1 MAEKKKYSYGKE
13 LTKGFLRENPVLRLV
28 LGTCPTLATSTS
40 VVNGVGMGVAA
51 TIVLICSNIAISAL
65 RKVIPSKARIPAYI
79 VVIASFVTI
88 VQMLV
93 KAFVPALDE
102 SLGVF
107 LPLIVV
113 NCIILGRA
121 EAFASKNPVLV
132 SAIDG
137 LGMGIGF
144 TAALFCMGAVR
155 EILGAG
161 TFLAGIDAMIGGF
174 VDLNGFTGFD
184 FTETLANMKLA
195 PMTIFILPAGGFFTF
210 GVIMALANRLADR
223 KGMPRAELRGCEG
236 CPHAAA
242 CGRSGCAADAPSE
255 ERKEADAQ

>member
-1 MAEKKKYSYGKE
+1 MSEKKTYNLRKE
-13 LTKGFLRENPVLRLV
+13 LTKGFLKENPVLRLV

-40 VVNGVGMGVAA
+40 VVNGVGMGIAA
-51 TIVLICSNIAISAL
+51 TIVLICSNVAISAL
-65 RKVIPSKARIPAYI
+65 RKVIPAKARIPAYI
-79 VVIASFVTI
+79 VVIASFVTV

-121 EAFASKNPVLV
+121 EAFAGKNPVLV
-132 SAIDG
+132 SAVDG

-144 TAALFCMGAVR
+144 TAALFCMGTVR

-161 TFLAGIDAMIGGF
+161 TFLSGVDTMIGGSF
-174 VDLNGFTGFD
+174 KGFD
-184 FTETLANMKLA
+184 FTAGLAKLGLA
-195 PMTIFILPAGGFFTF
+195 PMTLFILPAGGFFVF
-210 GVIMALANRLADR
+210 GLLMACANRLAEGR
-223 KGMPRAELRGCEG
+223 GMKKAALNGCEG
-236 CPHAAA
+236 CPHASA
-242 CGRSGCAADAPSE
+242 CSKRQEGGQDA
-255 ERKEADAQ
+255 